1 MRPGSSTEEKIALEQ
16 MRGKLLRDIE
26 KFHKDARNFLSQGAL
41 RDFLSVPSNRDSLG
55 AQWDSIEESSQSN
68 TAQMNDGEDEP
79 RVLAPEHVTIAL
91 PSTLGAPLCNRHGL
105 SKLLKQERQLRVG
118 QMNDALHQVR
128 VGVGL
133 KSLLYRTEVRQA
145 TSQRQK
151 LRSYDDVHLTD
162 TAILAAARLY
172 DTSRVAMGRLYDTS
186 LESEQA
192 ALDVQLQRYQV
203 LRKGD
208 LKSNT
213 ALIEHSVRGVSDLHL
228 PWFWTLSAPGES
240 RSGSW
245 DEESACSVCLLHLYV
260 LTEPPTIQCT
270 V

>member
-1 MRPGSSTEEKIALEQ
+1 
-16 MRGKLLRDIE
+16 
-26 KFHKDARNFLSQGAL
+26 
-41 RDFLSVPSNRDSLG
+41 
-55 AQWDSIEESSQSN
+55 
-68 TAQMNDGEDEP
+68 
-79 RVLAPEHVTIAL
+79 
-91 PSTLGAPLCNRHGL
+91 GL

-133 KSLLYRTEVRQA
+133 KSLLYRT
-145 TSQRQK
+145 
-151 LRSYDDVHLTD
+151 
-162 TAILAAARLY
+162 
-172 DTSRVAMGRLYDTS
+172 
-186 LESEQA
+186 EQA

-245 DEESACSVCLLHLYV
+245 DEES
-260 LTEPPTIQCT
+260 
-270 V
+270 